1 VTGES
6 LIDLLAAELQE
17 PAPDGAMALA
27 AQLAQRG
34 GHAVAA
40 VLYYG
45 STLRA
50 ASLDGIL
57 DFYVLVDRV
66 SAWPGSAWAHLAN
79 RVLPPNVGYPDLAHE
94 GAVLRAKYAVMTPAQ
109 FQARVGERSRDTTI
123 WARFCQPALCIWT
136 RSTADRTAATE
147 LVAGAVTRAAWWAA
161 HLGPVSGSA
170 GEYWR
175 ALFTHTYA
183 AELRVEKTG
192 RAQDIVAR
200 HEERYAR
207 LLPLAWSRGR
217 LGNARRDDGTLEPF
231 ITASE
236 RRRAAR
242 LWKTLAR
249 RGRQLNMLRLLKAAL
264 TFDGALDYVVW
275 KIERHRG
282 VRLEVKPWERR
293 FPLLAAPGIYW
304 RLRRLGVI
312 RSRAP

>member
-1 VTGES
+1 TLRPAGSRHRGGGDLGGRVPAGACGAHPAGRGGEASRSTDLLAGVTGES

-17 PAPDGAMALA
+17 PAPDGAKALA
-27 AQLAQRG
+27 AELARRG

-45 STLRA
+45 STLRT

-170 GEYWR
+170 GE
-175 ALFTHTYA
+175 
-183 AELRVEKTG
+183 
-192 RAQDIVAR
+192 
-200 HEERYAR
+200 
-207 LLPLAWSRGR
+207 
-217 LGNARRDDGTLEPF
+217 
-231 ITASE
+231 
-236 RRRAAR
+236 
-242 LWKTLAR
+242 
-249 RGRQLNMLRLLKAAL
+249 
-264 TFDGALDYVVW
+264 
-275 KIERHRG
+275 
-282 VRLEVKPWERR
+282 
-293 FPLLAAPGIYW
+293 
-304 RLRRLGVI
+304 
-312 RSRAP
+312 